1 MKRKIIKYWKDVDV
15 LDICVKEGKY
25 EYSEEV
31 ADGVIL
37 DIGKDGEILS
47 IEILNATKRMD
58 ELRVDGKLIVIE
70 DVPAKVCENCGEK
83 YFSAKVSK
91 QIDVLLESTG
101 EAKRT
106 PEVPVFSLK
115 ALKATG

>member
-1 MKRKIIKYWKDVDV
+1 MKCAICSGV
-15 LDICVKEGKY
+15 LK
-25 EYSEEV
+25 EEV
-31 ADGVIL
+31 
-37 DIGKDGEILS
+37 
-47 IEILNATKRMD
+47 TKM
-58 ELRVDGKLIVIE
+58 ELWVDGKLIVIE

-101 EAKRT
+101 EVKRKL
-106 PEVPVFSLK
+106 EVPVFSLK